1 MVSAK
6 GGVDIEEVAET
17 DPGAIA
23 RMHVDPVDGMA
34 LEAAAIVAEAGLNE
48 QARRQAAECS

>member
-17 DPGAIA
+17 DPDAIA
-23 RMHVDPVDGMA
+23 RLHVDPVDG
-34 LEAAAIVAEAGLNE
+34 LDL
-48 QARRQAAECS
+48 ARQPSSSPKPG